1 MGKVKKCLF
10 AFSVLL
16 TGILVVGC
24 SNSFSIDGMWE
35 SSSGEIY
42 SFSDSSV
49 SASLFGFSGGPDGS
63 YTLSEKPDDD
73 GNYIL
78 YGSHITGGEV
88 NYSVTVENNDQI
100 SLTLTNEST
109 FAPKSLTLERR

>member
-1 MGKVKKCLF
+1 MAFSIALGGSIYRTRWLYHPHRWLNLF
-10 AFSVLL
+10 A
-16 TGILVVGC
+16 ILK
-24 SNSFSIDGMWE
+24 

-63 YTLSEKPDDD
+63 YTLSEKTDDD

-78 YGSHITGGEV
+78 YGSHIAGGEV
-88 NYSVTVENNDQI
+88 SYSVTVDNNDQI

-109 FAPKSLTLERR
+109 FAPKSLTLERK

>member
-1 MGKVKKCLF
+1 MGKVKKCLL

-16 TGILVVGC
+16 TVILVVGC
-24 SNSFSIDGMWE
+24 SNNFNIDGMWE

-42 SFSDSSV
+42 SFSDGSV
-49 SASLFGFSGGPDGS
+49 SASLFGFSGRPYGS
-63 YTLSEKPDDD
+63 YNSSEKTDDD

-88 NYSVTVENNDQI
+88 SYSVTVDNNDQI

-109 FAPKSLTLERR
+109 FAPKSLTLERK